1 MSNYLPQNGEDKTL
15 TKEIKQCKVTFF
27 FFFFS
32 FFCLIQL
39 FLQMKLYKHGSK

>member
-27 FFFFS
+27 SFFF
-32 FFCLIQL
+32 L
-39 FLQMKLYKHGSK
+39 FLFDLIIFTDETLQTR